1 MIGTTVSRYKIVS
14 KLGGGGMGVVY
25 EAEDTELGRHVAI
38 KFLPEDAVTSAD
50 ALERFKREARAAS
63 ALDHP
68 HICVI
73 HDVGMH
79 DGQPFLVMERLK
91 GQTLKH
97 AIGSSGM
104 PIDQVVK
111 LGEQIADALD
121 AAHRAGIVHRDLKPA
136 NLFVT
141 DRGDAKVLDFGLAKM
156 TSGGSEVV
164 TSDGM
169 TVAGEYL
176 TEGLRDSSRAVGG
189 GQRRGAGH

>member
-25 EAEDTELGRHVAI
+25 DAEDTELGRHVAI
-38 KFLPEDAVTSAD
+38 KFLPEETAQSAD

-63 ALDHP
+63 ALEHP
-68 HICVI
+68 HICTVF
-73 HDVGMH
+73 DVGTH
-79 DGQPFLVMERLK
+79 EGQPFLVMERLK
-91 GQTLKH
+91 GRTLKH
-97 AIGSSGM
+97 AIGAGGM

-141 DRGDAKVLDFGLAKM
+141 ERGDAKILDFGLAKM
-156 TSGGSEVV
+156 NSGGSDVV
-164 TSDGM
+164 TSDGLRVDGEYITEVGTTLG
-169 TVAGEYL
+169 TVAYM
-176 TEGLRDSSRAVGG
+176 
-189 GQRRGAGH
+189 